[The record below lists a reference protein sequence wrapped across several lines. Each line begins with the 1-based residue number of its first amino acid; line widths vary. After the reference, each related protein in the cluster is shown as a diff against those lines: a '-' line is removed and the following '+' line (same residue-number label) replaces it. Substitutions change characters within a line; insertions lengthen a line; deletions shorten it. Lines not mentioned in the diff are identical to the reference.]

1 MSAFDKVIGYAEIKR
16 EMLQV
21 CDMIKN
27 RDIYEKMG
35 AKMPRGMLLYG
46 EPGLGKTLLC
56 RCFVVESG
64 LPSFVIR
71 RDKADGAFIKSIT
84 ECFRKAKAQ
93 APAVVLLD
101 DLDKFANEDRE
112 HKNAPEYVAVQAG
125 IDTVKDSSVYVLA
138 TANVYYILPDSLR
151 RSARIGRRRDKI
163 ARRYDKIARR
173 YDRVARRYDKIARRY
188 DSIARRLFIANE
200 AENTPLMNRFV
211 KKAANPLVKSGEVVP
226 TNLVPVLA
234 TMRKGGLGAFPMRW
248 GFNVEGRKVPLINAR
263 SESTAEKPAFQEAWA
278 KHRCIIPVSWY
289 YEWAQVPSEDGRT
302 SNSVKYAIQPA
313 NSTIAW
319 LCGFYRIEDGL
330 PCFILLTRE
339 AGPDFSFIHD
349 RMPLILE
356 ERAAFSWIKPTET
369 PEIFLPLALTK
380 MVAEK
385 AE

>member
-188 DSIARRLFIANE
+188 DSIARRLAL
-200 AENTPLMNRFV
+200 TLC
-211 KKAANPLVKSGEVVP
+211 AAV
-226 TNLVPVLA
+226 
-234 TMRKGGLGAFPMRW
+234 
-248 GFNVEGRKVPLINAR
+248 
-263 SESTAEKPAFQEAWA
+263 
-278 KHRCIIPVSWY
+278 
-289 YEWAQVPSEDGRT
+289 
-302 SNSVKYAIQPA
+302 
-313 NSTIAW
+313 
-319 LCGFYRIEDGL
+319 
-330 PCFILLTRE
+330 
-339 AGPDFSFIHD
+339 FSF
-349 RMPLILE
+349 R
-356 ERAAFSWIKPTET
+356 RA
-369 PEIFLPLALTK
+369 TK
-380 MVAEK
+380 RSNL
-385 AE
+385 